1 MLDFVVDDMDP
12 RVSLCDT
19 PPSKKLLISEG
30 DSLLFVSETRKQKIK
45 YQYINTKIKLLKKKI
60 KEYLKNSFKACL

>member
-1 MLDFVVDDMDP
+1 MFDFVVDEMDP
-12 RVSLCDT
+12 LLSLCDT

-45 YQYINTKIKLLKKKI
+45 YTKIKLLKKDKRI
-60 KEYLKNSFKACL
+60 C